1 MTPKPNP
8 QISEPAAGYA
18 EAVEPAAKISA
29 DPSVAASFE
38 EFAELDD
45 EAAEMEIAPLD
56 PEVKRTAKRI
66 LTALTQEFP
75 RYYMVAPDD
84 DGEITIQ
91 TNARSRKQS
100 SVLIVC
106 ERKRVLCFV
115 VIDGKSRHAEYGRD
129 AAADLPDEF
138 IRAAMREL
146 D

>member
-1 MTPKPNP
+1 MNAESDPVVLKVCANP
-8 QISEPAAGYA
+8 A
-18 EAVEPAAKISA
+18 
-29 DPSVAASFE
+29 VAASFE
-38 EFAELDD
+38 EFAELDS

-66 LTALTQEFP
+66 LTALAQEFP

-106 ERKRVLCFV
+106 EQQRVLCFV

-129 AAADLPDEF
+129 SVPDLPDEF
-138 IRAAMREL
+138 IRTAMREL